1 MVIQLERWVP
11 SREYTRVGVEENDIS
26 EDVLGIK
33 IPKIV
38 VPVSSGRSM
47 SVIIEAAV
55 MNMRLRD
62 VGIDSSKE
70 FVERILKNI
79 DHCAA
84 WSNRLLY
91 NGRKQNGKSYDVN
104 LL

>member
-1 MVIQLERWVP
+1 MTYYLWFL
-11 SREYTRVGVEENDIS
+11 YHLHRV
-26 EDVLGIK
+26 
-33 IPKIV
+33 
-38 VPVSSGRSM
+38 
-47 SVIIEAAV
+47 
-55 MNMRLRD
+55 
-62 VGIDSSKE
+62 
-70 FVERILKNI
+70 FQILKNI

>member
-1 MVIQLERWVP
+1 MAVHKRMSLGTWIGENLVMLITYLLFLCNHHYYLWFL
-11 SREYTRVGVEENDIS
+11 YHLHRV
-26 EDVLGIK
+26 
-33 IPKIV
+33 
-38 VPVSSGRSM
+38 
-47 SVIIEAAV
+47 
-55 MNMRLRD
+55 
-62 VGIDSSKE
+62 
-70 FVERILKNI
+70 FQILKNI